1 VKGLIEYYIDGSTK
15 NQTIGVGLVKVN
27 EYGFIEKHHFTAEH
41 VNPTSNIAEAF
52 SLEKAFELIK
62 NYDINK
68 NELID
73 IYTDSQ
79 TLYHSLNY
87 NLQTE
92 FNKSDFFTKQELN
105 KYFQHIRSLY
115 IELISKSSSTPIY
128 HCSKT
133 NQARPLIKVFFKDD
147 LDNKKYLEDAHV
159 LSRYYLK
166 TKQVKP
172 KLVKLE
178 LKAIREK
185 DKWIIVKNN
194 QDVVAENKRPLI
206 ALSEALK
213 QIDVRH
219 KQIKLC
225 EKLET
230 ILKSTDKSRL
240 TNESM
245 KSAIEVIENHKLLI
259 AR

>member
-1 VKGLIEYYIDGSTK
+1 MIEYYIDGSTK
-15 NQTIGVGLVKVN
+15 NHSIGVGIVKVN
-27 EYGFIEKHHFTAEH
+27 EYGFIEKYHFTAKH

-52 SLEKAFELIK
+52 SLEKAFELITK
-62 NYDINK
+62 TDISK

-79 TLYHSLNY
+79 TLFLSLNC
-87 NLQTE
+87 NTQTD
-92 FNKSDFFTKQELN
+92 FNNSDFFIKKEGN
-105 KYFQHIRSLY
+105 KYFQHIRKLY
-115 IELISKSSSTPIY
+115 IELISKSSNSPIY
-128 HCSKT
+128 HCIKT

-147 LDNKKYLEDAHV
+147 LNDKKFLDDAHV
-159 LSRYYLK
+159 LSRHYLK
-166 TKQVKP
+166 TKQTKP

-185 DKWIIVKNN
+185 DKWIIVKDNK
-194 QDVVAENKRPLI
+194 DVVAENKRPLI

-213 QIDVRH
+213 QTDGIN

-230 ILKSTDKSRL
+230 IIKSTDKNRL

-245 KSAIEVIENHKLLI
+245 KSAIEIIENHKLLI